1 MVRYNITSYKTI
13 NARKKK
19 SKRVDFVNDILPHLK
34 QDEIDLL
41 LSINS
46 DDDSKQMAKDF
57 GLDDK
62 TIKEIFKK

>member
-1 MVRYNITSYKTI
+1 MEKISS
-13 NARKKK
+13 RKKK

-41 LSINS
+41 LSINN
-46 DDDSKQMAKDF
+46 DEDLKQMAKDY

-62 TIKEIFKK
+62 TIKDIFKK